1 MAFDPDTVGTG
12 PARRVHDFP
21 AGCDRLVASSV
32 GIVHT
37 WVRGEAIWADG
48 AAVPGVASGRLLRG
62 GA

>member
-12 PARRVHDFP
+12 PTRRVHDFP
-21 AGCDRLVASSV
+21 AGCDRLVAPSV

-37 WVRGEAIWADG
+37 WVGGEAIWADG
-48 AAVPGVASGRLLRG
+48 AAVTGVAPGRLLRG